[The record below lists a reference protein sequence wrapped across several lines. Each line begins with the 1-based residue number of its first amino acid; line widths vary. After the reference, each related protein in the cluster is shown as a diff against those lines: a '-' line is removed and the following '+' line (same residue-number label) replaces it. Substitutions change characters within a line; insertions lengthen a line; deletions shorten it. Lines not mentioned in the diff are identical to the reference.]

1 MPTNNV
7 KLLMKKYSFKLIL
20 LALGI
25 AILFFSFLLVRNIR
39 AVNRS
44 GMISQHRS
52 LNELLLGRQ
61 KNQTISVSDVNY
73 IDYWMT
79 FKYINTIFKL
89 PENYL
94 KDRLSILSDR
104 YPNVSLG
111 KYASTNKIDR
121 ALFVSEVKKTVNS
134 YLETVINQK

>member
-1 MPTNNV
+1 
-7 KLLMKKYSFKLIL
+7 MKKYSFKLIL